1 MAIIK
6 CDDVVEE
13 VDEVIAEEATA
24 TTVEPYVEQDE
35 VSIGKKLLSVENTSF
50 SPSTPF
56 VDVLPVVRNADISDT
71 FRADAGLY
79 WYLSDEQKMVHPV
92 MGYIIMVE
100 SEQAVSSNMGKIG
113 LTRTQSKIDII
124 GHNSYFTSTEQ
135 WDAIVDG
142 TDESRPS
149 PLIPAG
155 SSFEDHA
162 FEMNTP
168 FSKKELEM
176 FANISNAVSVA
187 DVESGYDFYFK
198 AYEEGI
204 APTTIPENALPHL
217 YTEVQRGESE
227 AENTI
232 IRELTTENTQV
243 KEGYFREWMNDVL
256 SNTAKMSEIA
266 EDYENVAILDSVV
279 SRVHLTDSSR
289 EDIDSGESLSN
300 SAFEILMAYANREN
314 LFPMN
319 MNIGMDTLD
328 SSNVMLEAEDVGMAD
343 DIVRLLMGEGNVELV
358 AVEEEDTFVGE
369 PEVILTDDVLEGGY
383 NRIAD
388 SMAKLNANKAVTTH
402 VSDTVVAQ
410 VDSMIAAVKD
420 GSWTTDMAEDI
431 QNKFAGINSN
441 GGISPV
447 DMAQVSE
454 VIQGLTDL
462 IDSDSLVNN
471 VVESSNVATN
481 VTTNMTTNIAN
492 MVKKV

>member
-35 VSIGKKLLSVENTSF
+35 VSIGKKLLAVESICF

-100 SEQAVSSNMGKIG
+100 SEAVSSNIGKIG
-113 LTRTQSKIDII
+113 MSKTQSKIDII

-135 WDAIVDG
+135 WDAVVDG

-187 DVESGYDFYFK
+187 DVESDYDFFAK

-204 APTTIPENALPHL
+204 ASTNVPENALPHL
-217 YTEVQRGESE
+217 YTEVQKGESDE
-227 AENTI
+227 MNTDK
-232 IRELTTENTQV
+232 LP
-243 KEGYFREWMNDVL
+243 EGYFRAWINNVL
-256 SNTAKMSEIA
+256 SDQAEMNKIA
-266 EDYENVAILDSVV
+266 ENYENVAILDSTVDE
-279 SRVHLTDSSR
+279 RNDTT
-289 EDIDSGESLSN
+289 
-300 SAFEILMAYANREN
+300 SAFEILMSYANREN

-319 MNIGMDTLD
+319 INIEVDTGNASDL
-328 SSNVMLEAEDVGMAD
+328 MFQAEDVGMVD
-343 DIVRLLMGEGNVELV
+343 DIVRLLMGDGNVEL
-358 AVEEEDTFVGE
+358 APIEEDTFVDE
-369 PEVILTDDVLEGGY
+369 PEVILTNDVLEGAY
-383 NRIAD
+383 NTFAD
-388 SMAKLNANKAVTTH
+388 SMAKLNQNPAITAY
-402 VSDTVVAQ
+402 VSDNLMAQIETLIADAKSGALKDELAIEIQSQLSAMSNGSISGVDLAQ
-410 VDSMIAAVKD
+410 VQAVVQD
-420 GSWTTDMAEDI
+420 
-431 QNKFAGINSN
+431 
-441 GGISPV
+441 
-447 DMAQVSE
+447 
-454 VIQGLTDL
+454 LTNL
-462 IDSDSLVNN
+462 IDSNSLMNN
-471 VVESSNVATN
+471 LVQTS
-481 VTTNMTTNIAN
+481 N
-492 MVKKV
+492 MVNKNVF